1 MPGDFSVQKYNPKPF
16 QFYKNMFLIYM
27 YRKLRWIRLMAP
39 AKKQTY
45 AIRSIKAN
53 QSFYGTVST
62 VTSATPQL

>member
-39 AKKQTY
+39 AKKQT
-45 AIRSIKAN
+45 
-53 QSFYGTVST
+53 
-62 VTSATPQL
+62 